1 MKKINFAWL
10 IIELKKYK
18 KILKLEKI
26 IYKIDEIHQIAQR
39 LLQKQ
44 HEKVLCFYGPMGT
57 GKTTLIKAILAE
69 LGVKDIGHSPTF
81 GLVNEYEDAHGQ
93 PIAYHF
99 DFYRIEN
106 EEEVYDFGIEE
117 YFNQEIYTFIE
128 WPERIPNLIPKECL
142 NIKLHFVDEN
152 TRRIEY

>member
-1 MKKINFAWL
+1 MPEFQFNKEELQDIAANL
-10 IIELKKYK
+10 ISST
-18 KILKLEKI
+18 
-26 IYKIDEIHQIAQR
+26 
-39 LLQKQ
+39 QKRYF
-44 HEKVLCFYGPMGT
+44 CFFGEMGA

-93 PIAYHF
+93 LVAYHF

-117 YFNQEIYTFIE
+117 YLNQEIYTFIE

>member
-1 MKKINFAWL
+1 MEIIYTQEDIFDIAQLILKIECSKKI
-10 IIELKKYK
+10 
-18 KILKLEKI
+18 
-26 IYKIDEIHQIAQR
+26 
-39 LLQKQ
+39 
-44 HEKVLCFYGPMGT
+44 CFFGEMGA

-81 GLVNEYEDAHGQ
+81 GLVNEYEDIQGQ
-93 PIAYHF
+93 LVAYHF

-117 YFNQEIYTFIE
+117 YLNQEIYTFIE